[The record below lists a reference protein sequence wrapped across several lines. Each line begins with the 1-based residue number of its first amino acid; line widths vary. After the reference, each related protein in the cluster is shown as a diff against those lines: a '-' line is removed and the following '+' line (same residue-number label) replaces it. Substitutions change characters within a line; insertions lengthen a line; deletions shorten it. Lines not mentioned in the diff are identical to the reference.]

1 MEYNPA
7 FSSPLRMRQVP
18 PLPENHHNL
27 KILCLQGS
35 HCVQRYNSHQSSL
48 SAATQQHSPIK
59 QSALSNLANSARA
72 CCLPQRGPLHI
83 PGNLS
88 QTCPQ
93 YQTEPSNCQLHLARG
108 YITSRGPHV
117 HDFPALSSEH
127 LQLHQQNATQAQCQD
142 GRHPTK
148 KTSYCL

>member
-1 MEYNPA
+1 M
-7 FSSPLRMRQVP
+7 P
-18 PLPENHHNL
+18 PGVT
-27 KILCLQGS
+27 LCTEIQSTLVFIE
-35 HCVQRYNSHQSSL
+35 CCHQ
-48 SAATQQHSPIK
+48 TKFTK
-59 QSALSNLANSARA
+59 QSVLSNLANSARA
-72 CCLPQRGPLHI
+72 SCLPQRGPLHI
-83 PGNLS
+83 SGNLS

-148 KTSYCL
+148 KTSYCLWRMTSIL

>member
-1 MEYNPA
+1 M
-7 FSSPLRMRQVP
+7 P
-18 PLPENHHNL
+18 PGVT
-27 KILCLQGS
+27 LCTEI
-35 HCVQRYNSHQSSL
+35 QSTL
-48 SAATQQHSPIK
+48 VFIECCHPTTFTN

-72 CCLPQRGPLHI
+72 RCLPHILHI

-142 GRHPTK
+142 GRHSTK